1 MRFTKKKKL
10 GFAFKDELAKVK
22 SKSGHFQQKQDSTS
36 WSEQL
41 LFGWQGAVGNLEAN
55 IWRRLAFMIIIVV
68 ALVGLGLRLL
78 HLQVVQGR
86 LSRDLADSNRIQI
99 KIIHAPRG
107 VIYDRNGKVLAQNEP
122 GFRLLE
128 QTGQTI
134 KARFISR
141 DEALK
146 LEVSNDPNLKN
157 LEVDNLRS
165 YPLSKVVS
173 AIIGYVGEITEQEL
187 SDPKFKGYKLGDKVG
202 RTGVEQIYEPFLK
215 GMDGG
220 EVVEVDAQGKK
231 IRTLRQTPPIAGQNL
246 ILTID
251 SDLQNLVYKNL
262 EDSTKKVD
270 SCCGAAI
277 AQDPSSGE
285 VLSLVSIPSFD
296 PTQINESLNDSNSPF
311 LNRAITGTYP
321 PGSVFK
327 IVSSVAALASGK
339 INQNTEFEDTGVMA
353 LGEFTFA
360 NWYFSEYGKKEGMV
374 NLVRAIQRSNDI
386 YFYHVGQL
394 VGEKFLGDTAKKFGL
409 GHPVGIDLPGEASG
423 LIPDNDWKIKN
434 TKLPW
439 YPGDTLHMAIGQG
452 FVLTTPLQLNVITA
466 EIAENG
472 NFYTPHL
479 ALKITSPNGDLI
491 KQFNPSPKK
500 VADLTPDQIKIIKQG
515 LSLVPEN
522 GGTAWPM
529 FTFPIKTAGKT
540 GTAEFGT
547 NKKTHAWYTTYAP
560 VDNPSIALTVLVEGG
575 GEGSSVAGPITKE
588 ILRWYLSPDKRNLI
602 KDIYPIA
609 TESAKTLGE

>member
-1 MRFTKKKKL
+1 MRFSRKKKL
-10 GFAFKDELAKVK
+10 GLAFKDELAKVK
-22 SKSGHFQQKQDSTS
+22 SKTGHFQQKQDSTA
-36 WSEQL
+36 WTEQL
-41 LFGWQGAVGNLEAN
+41 LYGWQAATSNNESTV
-55 IWRRLAFMIIIVV
+55 WRKFALLIVIFV
-68 ALVGLGLRLL
+68 ALIGLGLRLF

-86 LSRDLADSNRIQI
+86 SNRELADSNRIQI
-99 KIIHAPRG
+99 RVIHAPRG
-107 VIYDRNGKVLAQNEP
+107 VIYDRNGKILAQNEP
-122 GFRLLE
+122 GFRLLD
-128 QTGQTI
+128 QTT
-134 KARFISR
+134 KKTKFISR
-141 DEALK
+141 DEALN
-146 LEVSNDPNLKN
+146 LEVKNDPNFKN

-165 YPLSKVVS
+165 YPKGKIVS
-173 AIIGYVGEITEQEL
+173 AILGYVGEITQEEL
-187 SDPKFKGYKLGDKVG
+187 NDPKFKGYKLGDKIG
-202 RTGVEQIYEPFLK
+202 RSGVEQVYEPFLK
-215 GMDGG
+215 GTDGG
-220 EVVEVDAQGKK
+220 EVIEVDAQGKK

-251 SDLQNLVYKNL
+251 SDLQDLVYKNL
-262 EDSTKKVD
+262 EDSTKKVE
-270 SCCGAAI
+270 SCCAVAI

-285 VLSLVSIPSFD
+285 ILSLVSIPSFD
-296 PTQINESLNDSNSPF
+296 PTKINESLNDPNSPF
-311 LNRAITGTYP
+311 LNRAIAGTYP

-339 INQNTEFEDTGVMA
+339 INPNTQFEDTGVIA

-360 NWYFSEYGKKEGMV
+360 NWYFSEYGRKEGMV
-374 NLVRAIQRSNDI
+374 NLVKAIQRSNDI
-386 YFYHVGQL
+386 YFYHVGQI

-423 LIPDNDWKIKN
+423 LIPDNDWKLKN

-466 EIAENG
+466 EMAENG

-491 KQFNPSPKK
+491 KQFSPTPKK
-500 VADLTPDQIKIIKQG
+500 IADLTPEQIRIIKQG

-540 GTAEFGT
+540 GTAEFGSA
-547 NKKTHAWYTTYAP
+547 KKTHAWYTTYAP
-560 VDNPSIALTVLVEGG
+560 ADNPTIALTVLVEGG
-575 GEGSSVAGPITKE
+575 GEGSSIAGPITKE